1 MSSIMTATV
10 EESARTAIKQG
21 LEGDHTWRWVSTK
34 EDCLAALKRNRVD
47 VLFIDLV
54 LLADQKTDSETAMAQ
69 IAAEHP
75 STALIV
81 LATDDRVREAV
92 LAVRAGAGGYL
103 LHPLDKTEVSL
114 IVDELTESAIRQ
126 SELEFLR
133 NRVWK
138 SEALEQSL
146 TNNPAMKAVYEKVK
160 MVAPTNATVLLTGET
175 GTGKGVLARMIHR
188 LSQRADRQLISVHC
202 GAIPETLLES
212 ELFGHEKGAF
222 TGAHRR
228 KLGRFEIASEGTIFL
243 DEVATIGLE
252 SQIKLLEV
260 LQDGVFTRVGGEA
273 NLQTDARVIAA
284 ANLDLSQL
292 VEQGKFR
299 QDLYY
304 RLNVFPIHLPPLRE
318 RLEDIPLLFEYFRKR
333 LNRRHGKKIADI
345 HPLALDAL
353 SRYPWPGNIREL
365 ENLIER
371 AFIIET
377 GRVLNPDSF
386 PAEMFTAEPS
396 ASTDNKGAVNPPTLA
411 EVRRR
416 AVEEI
421 ERRYVRDLLTTH
433 QGRIGRAAAAAGV
446 TPRQLHNILGKYGIH
461 KEDFK
466 R

>member
-1 MSSIMTATV
+1 MGELRERM
-10 EESARTAIKQG
+10 RTDMVVRGYSNSTIKTY
-21 LEGDHTWRWVSTK
+21 LDHIK
-34 EDCLAALKRNRVD
+34 
-47 VLFIDLV
+47 LF
-54 LLADQKTDSETAMAQ
+54 AK
-69 IAAEHP
+69 HFGRCP
-75 STALIV
+75 STMGEDEI
-81 LATDDRVREAV
+81 
-92 LAVRAGAGGYL
+92 RAYQ
-103 LHPLDKTEVSL
+103 LHL
-114 IVDELTESAIRQ
+114 
-126 SELEFLR
+126 
-133 NRVWK
+133 
-138 SEALEQSL
+138 
-146 TNNPAMKAVYEKVK
+146 
-160 MVAPTNATVLLTGET
+160 
-175 GTGKGVLARMIHR
+175 
-188 LSQRADRQLISVHC
+188 
-202 GAIPETLLES
+202 
-212 ELFGHEKGAF
+212 
-222 TGAHRR
+222 
-228 KLGRFEIASEGTIFL
+228 
-243 DEVATIGLE
+243 
-252 SQIKLLEV
+252 
-260 LQDGVFTRVGGEA
+260 
-273 NLQTDARVIAA
+273 A